1 MPRDSDSTGP
11 LVLADIKTVFGDRST
26 DRLWSTTICDG
37 LTEREGR
44 PWSEWRASKTAEP
57 GPLTKNQLARLLRPF
72 GIRPETIRIGED
84 RAKDAVHSIT
94 SSARPRSALAAKDL
108 ALSRVLIRL

>member
-37 LTEREGR
+37 LTEMEGR

-84 RAKDAVHSIT
+84 R
-94 SSARPRSALAAKDL
+94 RSLDYLVGTPEK
-108 ALSRVLIRL
+108 RLGS